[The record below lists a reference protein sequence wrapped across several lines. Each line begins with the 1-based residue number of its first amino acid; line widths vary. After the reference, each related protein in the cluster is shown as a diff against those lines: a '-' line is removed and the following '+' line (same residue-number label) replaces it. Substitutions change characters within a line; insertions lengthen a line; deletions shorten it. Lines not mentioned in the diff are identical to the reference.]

1 MTVPSL
7 EKRVPHNCRGGGCF
21 DQTGGVSTLLPYQ
34 RKLKTRSQQMRKE
47 GTPQENK
54 LWYGFLR
61 RHSIR
66 FTRQKPLGNYIVDF
80 LCPSRKLVIEIDGS
94 QHFEES
100 GLEYDKIRTA
110 YLNGLGLHVLRFTNK
125 EVNDSF
131 YHVCTEIQNYLDSH
145 QK

>member
-1 MTVPSL
+1 V
-7 EKRVPHNCRGGGCF
+7 GC
-21 DQTGGVSTLLPYQ
+21 GGVVTVLPYK
-34 RKLKTRSQQMRKE
+34 RELKARSQQLRKE
-47 GTPQENK
+47 GTPQEDR

-66 FTRQKPLGNYIVDF
+66 FTRQKPLGKYIVDF
-80 LCPSRKLVIEIDGS
+80 LCSSRKLVIEIDGS

-100 GLEYDKIRTA
+100 SLEYDQIRTA

-131 YHVCTEIQNYLDSH
+131 DLVCSKIQNYLDSH
-145 QK
+145 QS